1 MHQLTTALL
10 LGYHGCDQSVAE
22 KLVGGTPFKPSENEF
37 DWLGSGVYFWEANPK
52 RALEFAEEQMK
63 RGRVARPDVVG
74 AVISLGLC
82 LDLTTKAGLDAV
94 GQAYADYKTI
104 VETADEVLPT
114 NSNDMLRRNLDC
126 AVVNYLAQSAEDN
139 ALPVFDSAR
148 GVFVE
153 GTEVYPNSGFMHKT
167 HIQIAIRNLDCIKG
181 VFRVRPQDLE

>member
-1 MHQLTTALL
+1 LHQLTTALL
-10 LGYHGCDQSVAE
+10 LGYHGCDASVAD
-22 KLVGGTPFKPSENEF
+22 KVVSGTLFRPSENDF

-52 RALEFAEEQMK
+52 RALEFAEEQKK
-63 RGRVARPDVVG
+63 RGKVSTPDVVG

-104 VETADEVLPT
+104 VDTANEVLPA
-114 NSNDMLRRNLDC
+114 NSKDLLRRNLDC
-126 AVVNYLAQSAEDN
+126 AVVNYLAQSTEEN
-139 ALPVFDSAR
+139 GLSVFDSVR

-153 GTEVYPNSGFMHKT
+153 GTEIYPNSGFMHKT
-167 HIQIAIRNLDCIKG
+167 HIQIAIRNPDCIKG